1 MPALSRKS
9 LREAARLCA
18 QSSACLK
25 KTYSVILDSV
35 GSTSNYDDNG
45 FLVQSLISINE
56 CSEKMSAVSE
66 ALTEIWDRSKPGFSV
81 LQNKPSSYRGED
93 DSCPPFDNRYLRK
106 AVNQSKV
113 AFDSL
118 KEVYDL
124 VLDALGSARTRDD
137 NELLY
142 QNLKTIEE
150 CKDKVSIISSRIAAI
165 NESLEQCELEVL
177 YGPPPFFEN
186 D

>member
-1 MPALSRKS
+1 MSTLCRKS

-66 ALTEIWDRSKPGFSV
+66 ALTEIWNRSKPVFS
-81 LQNKPSSYRGED
+81 LPQNRLSSYSEQD
-93 DSCPPFDNRYLRK
+93 DSNSPSANRYLRK
-106 AVNQSKV
+106 AVNQSKLTS
-113 AFDSL
+113 AGL
-118 KEVYDL
+118 EEVYDV
-124 VLDALGSARTRDD
+124 VLDSLGSARTRDD

-142 QNLKTIEE
+142 HNLKIIEE
-150 CKDKVSIISSRIAAI
+150 CKDKLSIMSSRIAEI

-177 YGPPPFFEN
+177 YGSPPFFEN
-186 D
+186 E